1 MLARDVLQKL
11 TAICLLLGSVLF
23 AAGARAQ
30 PFTPTINPTAAPI
43 VVNQNPEKL
52 MVRSKLTDQKLI
64 NIAFG
69 ATING
74 GNTKSYAGNLGGRFG
89 YIHANHQL
97 LIEALGTLG
106 GARREGSLTD
116 VDWTQRSAVGRARYD
131 LFLSLTDALFVAEAP
146 RRDVQ
151 AGLNVRLQ
159 TQAGYL
165 RNLFFFNDS
174 HRLWTELGYDF
185 TYDNFNY
192 TDDDRAMA
200 MMELPKGGKVHSG
213 RVFFGYTNKLSATAN
228 LNLGVETLI
237 EPRDWAN
244 VRVNSIGELTS
255 SLTQSFKLGLQSRVL
270 FDNVPVTGKET
281 FDVIVVAQLVYTFDS
296 AATATPITVC
306 PACDC
311 SAQVQAARNQCAKES
326 PLRQFGY

>member
-1 MLARDVLQKL
+1 MLARDFLFKL
-11 TAICLLLGSVLF
+11 TTACLLLFTSEAL
-23 AAGARAQ
+23 AQ
-30 PFTPTINPTAAPI
+30 PFTPTINPTTGPI
-43 VVNQNPEKL
+43 TITQNPEKL
-52 MVRSKLTDQKLI
+52 ALRSKIVDQKLI

-89 YIHANHQL
+89 LIRNNHAL

-116 VDWTQRSAVGRARYD
+116 VDWTTRNAVGRARYD

-165 RNLFFFNDS
+165 RNLYFFSDA

-185 TYDNFNY
+185 TYDNYNY
-192 TDDDRAMA
+192 DDDDRAQAVMKG
-200 MMELPKGGKVHSG
+200 MMLPEGGKVHSA
-213 RVFFGYTNKLSATAN
+213 RVFFGYTNRLSPTAN
-228 LNLGVETLI
+228 LNLGIETLYDFQ
-237 EPRDWAN
+237 DWKN
-244 VRVNSIGELTS
+244 VRVNTIGELTS
-255 SLTQSFKLGLQSRVL
+255 SLTEKFKLGLQSRVL

-281 FDVIVVAQLVYTFDS
+281 YDVILVAQLVYVFDS
-296 AATATPITVC
+296 AAAQVPVTVC

-311 SAQVQAARNQCAKES
+311 TAQVQAARNQCVNES
-326 PLRQFGY
+326 PLRQFGPR